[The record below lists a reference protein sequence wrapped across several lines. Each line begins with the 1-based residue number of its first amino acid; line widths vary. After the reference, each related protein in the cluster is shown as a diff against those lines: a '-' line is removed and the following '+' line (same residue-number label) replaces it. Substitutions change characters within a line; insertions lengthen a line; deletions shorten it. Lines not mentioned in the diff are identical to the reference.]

1 MAISAL
7 QRLAS
12 HPVSLG
18 EMTESLDLED
28 IGLTPFRSGRRTSK
42 LAIVG
47 AGAVGST
54 MAYAALLRGAARSV
68 ALYDINAAKVEAEA
82 LDLGHGIQF
91 MPMAEV
97 VGSDDIAV
105 CADADVVMFTAGAK
119 QKPGQSRLDLA
130 EATIGL
136 VRKVLPALVEV
147 APDAVYVMVTNPV
160 DVVTYAALQISGL
173 PPSQL
178 FGSGTVLDSSRL
190 RYLISQHTGVAVQNV
205 HAYIAGEHGDTELP
219 LWGSAS
225 IGSVPLLEW
234 TGTRRQR
241 AADRRGAGR
250 ASRTRWSTPPTGS
263 SRARAR
269 RTTRSPWPA
278 PGSSR
283 PSSRT
288 SDACCPVSSLLDDFH
303 GISDV
308 CLSVPAIVGA
318 HGVGRAAAGPA
329 VGRGAGRAARA
340 PPTPCG
346 RWRAS
351 SASDATVGPH
361 PASGGPDGAARRR
374 AAVRGCAGRSPRG
387 RGSWT
392 RRPGSGEYAGLCG
405 MSQTW
410 PSMRLKVLTVASPSI
425 IAATISPFSATG

>member
-1 MAISAL
+1 
-7 QRLAS
+7 
-12 HPVSLG
+12 
-18 EMTESLDLED
+18 MTESLDSED
-28 IGLTPFRSGRRTSK
+28 VGMPPFRSSRRTSK

-54 MAYAALLRGAARSV
+54 MAYAALLRGAARTV
-68 ALYDINAAKVEAEA
+68 ALYDIDAAKVRAEA

-97 VGSDDIAV
+97 LGSDDIAV

-136 VRKVLPALVEV
+136 VRTVLPALVEV

-234 TGTRRQR
+234 TGTGGSGPLTEEVRERIAHEVVDSAYRIIEGKGATNYAVALAGSRIIEAVLKDEQR
-241 AADRRGAGR
+241 VL
-250 ASRTRWSTPPTGS
+250 
-263 SRARAR
+263 
-269 RTTRSPWPA
+269 
-278 PGSSR
+278 
-283 PSSRT
+283 
-288 SDACCPVSSLLDDFH
+288 PVSSLLDDYY

-308 CLSVPAIVGA
+308 CLSVPAIVGT
-318 HGVGRAAAGPA
+318 HGVGERLPVPLSDTELAGL
-329 VGRGAGRAARA
+329 
-340 PPTPCG
+340 
-346 RWRAS
+346 RAS
-351 SASDATVGPH
+351 ADAVR
-361 PASGGPDGAARRR
+361 SVARRF
-374 AAVRGCAGRSPRG
+374 G
-387 RGSWT
+387 
-392 RRPGSGEYAGLCG
+392 
-405 MSQTW
+405 
-410 PSMRLKVLTVASPSI
+410 
-425 IAATISPFSATG
+425 F